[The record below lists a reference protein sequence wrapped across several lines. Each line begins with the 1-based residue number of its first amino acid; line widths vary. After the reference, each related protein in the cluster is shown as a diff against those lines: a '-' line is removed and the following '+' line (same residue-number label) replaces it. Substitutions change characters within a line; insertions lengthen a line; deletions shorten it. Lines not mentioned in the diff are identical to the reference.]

1 MAQQDQ
7 NEDVSAG
14 SKNEPVPRADEAG
27 PPATSG
33 IGIGAGTF
41 SEEDKGKQ
49 MNGTDPSIAESME
62 SPAVGTVMV
71 RVYASRTRKRRLPT
85 KVFVNVLSSY
95 LFFHLHEQDTVQQ
108 PVNGH
113 VQGKNCIV
121 SNPEEPSSVRD
132 PQAKLSAML
141 PGREAPPAM
150 AETGAGIDV
159 AKPQASGDI
168 TFCLVENNGTPENS
182 ERLVALKNIFAKVNR
197 ELLA

>member
-41 SEEDKGKQ
+41 REEDDGKQ

-85 KVFVNVLSSY
+85 KVLSTSFLPIFSFIY
-95 LFFHLHEQDTVQQ
+95 M
-108 PVNGH
+108 NRIR
-113 VQGKNCIV
+113 C
-121 SNPEEPSSVRD
+121 SS
-132 PQAKLSAML
+132 Q
-141 PGREAPPAM
+141 
-150 AETGAGIDV
+150 
-159 AKPQASGDI
+159 
-168 TFCLVENNGTPENS
+168 
-182 ERLVALKNIFAKVNR
+182 
-197 ELLA
+197 